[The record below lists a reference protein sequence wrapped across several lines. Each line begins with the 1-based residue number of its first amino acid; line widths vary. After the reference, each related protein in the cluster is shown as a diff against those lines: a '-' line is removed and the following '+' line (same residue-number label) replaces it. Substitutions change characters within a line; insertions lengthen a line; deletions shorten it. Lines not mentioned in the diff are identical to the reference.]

1 MLFHSVRQNAGG
13 NVPAHDSLGGHN
25 QEIMDASVFNGLP
38 SATSAA
44 DAAATAAAASA
55 SNYVDSSN
63 LSHLSEKFKRL
74 ETLISDHLSQLNIE
88 SAVFVSEL
96 LFAECSNL
104 DESSQERALANYFYS
119 LSLYLNN
126 DFHTAM
132 HVSSERRHDNLAC
145 AYVYSR
151 CCLKLKKNYS
161 DALDCLLSLQS
172 CWDTCLSHFGYP
184 KKSTIC
190 LLAGKLFKLLD
201 HESKSETFL
210 RSSLD
215 GNPYLWEASTELCVL
230 RSSLVLTVFKSQK
243 NAPTRSQSS
252 AAMMTVPP
260 PNCSMDSRSRN
271 KPQTPFKAPSRNR
284 QNLSNSQTT
293 SLLSASNVGVSISPH
308 FFKKHTRFTTTP
320 TTATSSANVTT
331 TNTSSIDTKHLGTT
345 TPSKLS
351 GTDSQTKLL
360 RSPMDKKIMTNNSYQ
375 MPNIS
380 TFDSNL
386 DELFSNFIHIEYCK
400 SRYDS
405 FKAIRMMQNRI
416 PLQIAVSMPWCL
428 STLGKLHFELV
439 NYEMAKS
446 YFTKLRT
453 LQPTRFQD
461 MDTFSTVLWHLQ
473 DKTHL
478 SALCAE
484 LLTLDKYNPIAWC
497 SMGNL
502 HSLNKDHDEAI
513 TAFGKAIQLD
523 PFFAYA
529 YTLQGHEYSNNDAF
543 DNAKSCFRKALT
555 IEKTH
560 YNALYGLGMC
570 CVKLGKFE
578 EALLFFEK
586 ARALNPVNVIL
597 NCCCGVALERLQQ
610 PERALNFYELA
621 TELQPNSSLALFKKS
636 QLLLN
641 MGQYSSALHNFERL
655 ESLTPDEAHV
665 HFLLGNLYQIVGKK
679 QDAMNQYTI
688 AMNLDPK
695 GSQLIK
701 EAMEK
706 CHEQG

>member
-1 MLFHSVRQNAGG
+1 MFFHSVRQNAGG
-13 NVPAHDSLGGHN
+13 NTSSHDGLGTQN
-25 QEIMDASVFNGLP
+25 QDNVQMMDASVFNGLP
-38 SATSAA
+38 SATAAA
-44 DAAATAAAASA
+44 DAAAGAASA
-55 SNYVDSSN
+55 GAASAANLGSNYADSSSI
-63 LSHLSEKFKRL
+63 LRFSEKFRRF
-74 ETLISDHLSQLNIE
+74 ESLISDHLSQLNVE

-96 LFAECSNL
+96 LLAECSTL
-104 DESSQERALANYFYS
+104 DELSRERAFAHYLYS
-119 LSLYLNN
+119 LSLYMND

-132 HVSSERRHDNLAC
+132 RVSSERRHDNLGC
-145 AYVYSR
+145 AYVYAR
-151 CCLKLKKNYS
+151 CCLRLKSNYS
-161 DALDCLLSLQS
+161 DALDGLLSLQYS
-172 CWDTCLSHFGYP
+172 WESVPSIFGYP
-184 KKSTIC
+184 KKSTVC
-190 LLAGKLFKLLD
+190 LLAGKLFKVLD
-201 HESKSETFL
+201 HESKGETYL
-210 RSSLD
+210 RYSLD
-215 GNPYLWEASTELCVL
+215 GNPYLWEASKELCAL
-230 RSSLVLTVFKSQK
+230 RSHSVLTVFKK
-243 NAPTRSQSS
+243 PA
-252 AAMMTVPP
+252 
-260 PNCSMDSRSRN
+260 DSPIHATNTDSKSRN
-271 KPQTPFKAPSRNR
+271 KPHTPFKAPSRSK

-293 SLLSASNVGVSISPH
+293 SLLSASNIGISVSPH
-308 FFKKHTRFTTTP
+308 FFKKARFTTTP
-320 TTATSSANVTT
+320 TTATSNANATSTDTSAIENRH
-331 TNTSSIDTKHLGTT
+331 IGTT

-351 GTDSQTKLL
+351 GTDSHAKL
-360 RSPMDKKIMTNNSYQ
+360 RSSMDKKILTNPHQ
-375 MPNIS
+375 APRVG
-380 TFDSNL
+380 TVDSNL
-386 DELFSNFIHIEYCK
+386 DELFSYFIRIEYCK
-400 SRYDS
+400 LRYDS
-405 FKAIRMMQNRI
+405 FKAIRMMHNRI
-416 PLQIAVSMPWCL
+416 PAHIISSMPWCL

-446 YFTKLRT
+446 YFSKLRS
-453 LQPTRFQD
+453 LQPTRFED
-461 MDTFSTVLWHLQ
+461 MDIFSTVLWHLQ
-473 DKTHL
+473 DKITL

-484 LLTLDKYNPIAWC
+484 LLTLDKYNPVAWC
-497 SMGNL
+497 SLGNL

-513 TAFGKAIQLD
+513 TAFGKAIQLN

-529 YTLQGHEYSNNDAF
+529 YTLQGHEYSNSDAF

-586 ARALNPVNVIL
+586 ARGLNPVNVIL

-621 TELQPNSSLALFKKS
+621 NELQPNSSLALFKKS

-641 MGQYSSALHNFERL
+641 MGQYSSALQNFKKL
-655 ESLTPDEAHV
+655 ETLTPDEAHV